1 VCALANTLSQ
11 TLNGISSSS
20 VQLQRSFIIYM
31 LPAAARGERERERK
45 ESDSIMLFFPYQDVA
60 LCSQRIHFPSPF
72 SHLFFKNNNSYFSN

>member
-20 VQLQRSFIIYM
+20 VQQLQRSFIIYM
-31 LPAAARGERERERK
+31 LPAAARGEREK